1 MKILFVCNAAMNRS
15 PTGVDVVKENFPKD
29 EAKFAGTDELADIR
43 ITTGAI
49 KWADI
54 IFVMENH
61 HLSYLLNY
69 FPDETK
75 NKKIISLGIPDIF
88 KRDDPNLKDM
98 ILAGIKPYLKDTEK

>member
-1 MKILFVCNAAMNRS
+1 MKILFICNAALNRS
-15 PTGVDVVKENFPKD
+15 PTGTDVVRENFPGN
-29 EAKFAGTDELADIR
+29 EAKFAGISDLAEIHV
-43 ITTGAI
+43 TKEAV

-61 HLSYLLNY
+61 HLDYLVKN

-98 ILAGIKPYLKDTEK
+98 INTGIKSYLKI